1 MRTARNFV
9 VFRSTGDRPARSVKV
24 DFAAREYKFGGGGET
39 EDENDFECASGR
51 SDSNEI
57 V

>member
-1 MRTARNFV
+1 V